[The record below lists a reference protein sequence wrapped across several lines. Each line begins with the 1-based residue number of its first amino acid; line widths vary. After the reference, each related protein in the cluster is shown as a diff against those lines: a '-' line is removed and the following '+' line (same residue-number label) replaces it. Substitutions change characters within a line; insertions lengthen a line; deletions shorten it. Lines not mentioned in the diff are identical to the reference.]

1 MNEARVD
8 ATFDPKRVKETVNRW
23 ILGEA
28 ERAAQAVTAGIEG
41 YRFNEAAGAIYEFVW
56 GRYCDWYLEL
66 AKPVLMGSDEG
77 AKAET
82 RACLAFVRD
91 EILKLLHPFMP
102 FLTEELW
109 ANTAKRD
116 RLLALGAWPKLEGLA
131 DPKADEE
138 IGWLITL
145 ISEIRSVRTEM
156 NVPAGARIPLVVTS
170 GDKAAKERVARHE
183 ETIKRLARLD
193 TIAFAKAAPKGA
205 ALIVAGQTTAALP
218 LEGVIDMGAE
228 RARLAK
234 EIGKAEG
241 DIAKIDAKLGNAQ
254 FVAKAP
260 AEVVEEN
267 RDRKAELETVAKR
280 LKTALQRIESAA

>member
-1 MNEARVD
+1 
-8 ATFDPKRVKETVNRW
+8 
-23 ILGEA
+23 
-28 ERAAQAVTAGIEG
+28 
-41 YRFNEAAGAIYEFVW
+41 VW

-205 ALIVAGQTTAALP
+205 ALIVAGATTAALP
-218 LEGVIDMGAE
+218 LEGIIDMSAE

-234 EIGKAEG
+234 EIGRAEG
-241 DIAKIDAKLGNAQ
+241 DIAKIDAKLTNAQ

-260 AEVVEEN
+260 ADVVEEN
-267 RDRKAELETVAKR
+267 RERRSELAALAKR
-280 LKTALQRIESAA
+280 LKTALARIGA